1 MAKDSISEEKKRA
14 LEAAMGQIEKEFGK
28 GSVMKLGEYKT
39 LNIEAI
45 PTGALSLDIAL
56 GIGGIPKGRIIEV
69 FGPESS
75 GKTTLA
81 LHMVPDFHPEGSSAD
96 LYRVW
101 LSSRKRTRSGE
112 PRGGFLPDSP
122 GSLLFCQEEYLL
134 FCGGSR
140 RTLRGFCPVWI
151 L

>member
-1 MAKDSISEEKKRA
+1 MAKDTISEEKKKA

-56 GIGGIPKGRIIEV
+56 GIGGIPKGRIIEI

-81 LHMVPDFHPEGSSAD
+81 LHMIAECTDHVTAHA
-96 LYRVW
+96 LITW
-101 LSSRKRTRSGE
+101 LI
-112 PRGGFLPDSP
+112 
-122 GSLLFCQEEYLL
+122 
-134 FCGGSR
+134 
-140 RTLRGFCPVWI
+140 I